1 MKGKISLLSQ
11 IALQVWKKFST
22 LITPRK
28 AFFEGQKSHFKPQIS
43 LNSMYNFLNFI
54 MYPRVFFS
62 NILKNRLK

>member
-11 IALQVWKKFST
+11 ICLASLEKIFYTHHST
-22 LITPRK
+22 QG
-28 AFFEGQKSHFKPQIS
+28 FFEGQKSHFKPQIS